1 MYFCAKVNI
10 MNYSIYAESTPN
22 PEVMKFVA
30 NRMLADKSIEITTLA
45 EAKGISIAEELLKFP
60 FVKSIYLSSNFISVS
75 KTGTIAWENIAMQLR
90 IFIADH
96 LNSNDIK
103 NYTENLSSEKVA
115 VVNNTDDDKITI
127 KEFTASEKEIEAILN
142 EYIAPAVE
150 ADGGAITLN
159 YYKDN
164 VVCVDLKGACSGC
177 PSSTSTLKGGIEAL
191 LKQKINPDIEVI
203 ANEK

>member
-1 MYFCAKVNI
+1 

-30 NRMLADKSIEITTLA
+30 NRMLADQSVEINTLQ
-45 EAKGISIAEELLKFP
+45 EAKGISIAEELLRFP
-60 FVKSIYLSSNFISVS
+60 FVKSIYLSSNFISVA
-75 KTGTIAWENIAMQLR
+75 KDGEIEWENIAMQLR
-90 IFIADH
+90 NFIVDH
-96 LNSNDIK
+96 LNSNEIK
-103 NYTENLSSEKVA
+103 NYTANYIANKEVITKNTKNEKIKPYNDSER
-115 VVNNTDDDKITI
+115 
-127 KEFTASEKEIEAILN
+127 EIEAILN

-164 VVCVDLKGACSGC
+164 IVCVDLKGACSGC

-191 LKQKINPDIEVI
+191 LKQKINPNVQVI

>member
-1 MYFCAKVNI
+1 

-30 NRMLADKSIEITTLA
+30 NRILADKSIEITTLE

-75 KTGTIAWENIAMQLR
+75 KIGTIEWENIAMQLR

-96 LNSNDIK
+96 LNSNEIK
-103 NYTENLSSEKVA
+103 NYTENITTEKETVA
-115 VVNNTDDDKITI
+115 NNIDKPII
-127 KEFTASEKEIEAILN
+127 NEFNTSEKEIEAILN

-164 VVCVDLKGACSGC
+164 IVCVNLKGACSGC